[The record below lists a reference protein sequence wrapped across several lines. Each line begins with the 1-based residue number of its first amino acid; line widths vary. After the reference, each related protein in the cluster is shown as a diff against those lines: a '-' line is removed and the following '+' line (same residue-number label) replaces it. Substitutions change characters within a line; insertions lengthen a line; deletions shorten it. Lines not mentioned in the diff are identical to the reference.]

1 MTKDQFI
8 AKKVAELK
16 KIIYG
21 DDPGL
26 ETYGEEEKLIK
37 FCEKFLA
44 DLKEIANKNETHNQ
58 Q

>member
-44 DLKEIANKNETHNQ
+44 DLKEIANKNGNK
-58 Q
+58 